1 MIEIDKFRENSI
13 KEIANHYGLEKQL
26 DQTVEECSELIQA
39 IMKWKRG
46 DSPDVL
52 GLIYHVAEEVADVWI
67 MLNQLTELD
76 DDIFEATIEDVDD
89 KLERQLERIKFE
101 RQIKNLIKTKEGE

>member
-1 MIEIDKFRENSI
+1 MIQIDEFKESSI

-39 IMKWKRG
+39 MMRWKRG
-46 DSPDVL
+46 YNPDVL

-76 DDIFEATIEDVDD
+76 DDIFEAAIEDIDD
-89 KLERQLERIKFE
+89 KLERQLERIKE
-101 RQIKNLIKTKEGE
+101 NRENKKIGI

>member
-1 MIEIDKFRENSI
+1 MINIFDSDI
-13 KEIANHYGLEKQL
+13 KAINQIANHYGLEKQL

-46 DSPDVL
+46 DDSDVL
-52 GLIYHVAEEVADVWI
+52 GLIYDVAEEIADVWI

-76 DDIFEATIEDVDD
+76 DDIADAVDEDIRF
-89 KLERQLERIKFE
+89 KLDRQLERI
-101 RQIKNLIKTKEGE
+101 LKEK

>member
-1 MIEIDKFRENSI
+1 MIQIDEFKESSI

-46 DSPDVL
+46 DNPDAVS
-52 GLIYHVAEEVADVWI
+52 YTH
-67 MLNQLTELD
+67 LTLP
-76 DDIFEATIEDVDD
+76 TT
-89 KLERQLERIKFE
+89 ERV
-101 RQIKNLIKTKEGE
+101 